1 MTDLHVV
8 DATAEHTDQI
18 VAVIHHAFSARRV
31 LDPPSTALTE
41 NAATVGAAIAAHG
54 GLLVLID
61 GAAAGAVLF
70 DVSGDV
76 LNLRRVSV
84 DPRYQG
90 RGVASAMVGCAEDVA
105 ARRGLGRIQLVARVE
120 LPDTVEFWRR
130 RGYSVVAQQ
139 AHNLIFAKA
148 MPVELVVPTAGD
160 MRAVGEELAGQ
171 LRAGDV
177 LVLSG
182 DLGAGKTTFT
192 QGVGAGLKVRGD
204 ITSPT
209 FVISRVHPSLAG
221 GPALVHVDAYRL
233 GGVAELDDLDL
244 DASLDDAVTVVE
256 WGHGLAESLAPDRL
270 DVVVTRGDDD
280 TDETRSLRITPAGA
294 RWASTGLRLTAGL
307 PLAGASGSEKPTGS
321 RATAPG
327 EAHSAGA
334 SPGSGRAGGWAGAGG
349 AGGWAGAGGS
359 GGGAGGAGAPAGGE
373 D

>member
-8 DATAEHTDQI
+8 DATADHVDEM

-31 LDPPSTALTE
+31 LDPPSTAVSE
-41 NAATVGAAIAAHG
+41 NATTVAATIAAYG

-61 GAAAGAVLF
+61 GVPAGAVLF
-70 DVSGDV
+70 EVTGDV

-84 DPRYQG
+84 DPRHQG
-90 RGVASAMVGCAEDVA
+90 HGVASAMVGCAEEVA
-105 ARRGLGRIQLVARVE
+105 VQRGLNRVQLIARVE

-130 RGYSVVAQQ
+130 RGYSVVKQHD
-139 AHNLIFAKA
+139 HNLIYAKA
-148 MPVELVVPTAGD
+148 MPLELTVPTADD
-160 MRAVGEELAGQ
+160 MQAIGEELAGQ

-192 QGVGAGLKVRGD
+192 QGLGVGLKVRGS

-233 GGVAELDDLDL
+233 GGFAELDDLDL
-244 DASLDDAVTVVE
+244 DASLEDAVTVVE
-256 WGHGLAESLAPDRL
+256 WGQGLAEALAPDRL

-280 TDETRSLRITPAGA
+280 TDETRQLRITPVGP
-294 RWASTGLRLTAGL
+294 RWA
-307 PLAGASGSEKPTGS
+307 ASGVRVSVLEKN
-321 RATAPG
+321 
-327 EAHSAGA
+327 
-334 SPGSGRAGGWAGAGG
+334 
-349 AGGWAGAGGS
+349 
-359 GGGAGGAGAPAGGE
+359 
-373 D
+373 